1 MGYYDRFLVDFPGVT
16 TGLCYEKCVC
26 DSLPAEENDVKV
38 QKLIT
43 EKMIYNFENK

>member
-1 MGYYDRFLVDFPGVT
+1 MKYTEEEVLQF
-16 TGLCYEKCVC
+16 
-26 DSLPAEENDVKV
+26 AEENDVKV